1 MFDQRQYEQRD
12 SRQDGFNFLMWWLR
26 ALASIGW
33 PFTRKDNGHECPG
46 SCALGTILMLGFLAI
61 STDSFGAWLFLWLWI
76 LGILRL
82 KAKQIQNRKKG
93 ITPPHRYWD
102 GSPWLAQKLFPRIRD
117 ISNLKAAEG
126 FLVMSIGAA
135 LTYADPA
142 LGGLVITSGIAS
154 ICIEC
159 FAVQIRKNRVGRM
172 REANMEMQQLIDDYE
187 NRF

>member
-1 MFDQRQYEQRD
+1 MFDQRQSEQRD
-12 SRQDGFNFLMWWLR
+12 SRQDGVNFLNWWLR

-33 PFTRKDNGHECPG
+33 PFTRKDTGSECPG
-46 SCALGTILMLGFLAI
+46 SCALGTILMLVVLAI
-61 STDSFGAWLFLWLWI
+61 STDSFAAWFFLWLWI

-93 ITPPHRYWD
+93 IIPHRYWD
-102 GSPWLAQKLFPRIRD
+102 GSPWLAQKLFPRMRD
-117 ISNLKAAEG
+117 MSNLKAADG
-126 FLVMSIGAA
+126 FILMSGGAL
-135 LTYADPA
+135 LTFADPA
-142 LGGLVITSGIAS
+142 LGWLVIVAGIAS

-172 REANMEMQQLIDDYE
+172 REANMEMQQLVDDYE

>member
-61 STDSFGAWLFLWLWI
+61 STDSFAAWLFLWLWI

-82 KAKQIQNRKKG
+82 KAKQIQNRKRG
-93 ITPPHRYWD
+93 LIPHRYWD
-102 GSPWLAQKLFPRIRD
+102 GSPWLAEKLFPRIRD
-117 ISNLKAAEG
+117 ISKLKSAEG

-142 LGGLVITSGIAS
+142 LGWLVIVSGIAS
-154 ICIEC
+154 ISLEC
-159 FAVQIRKNRVGRM
+159 LAVHIRKVRVGRM
-172 REANMEMQQLIDDYE
+172 REANMEMQQLVDDYE
-187 NRF
+187 NHF

>member
-1 MFDQRQYEQRD
+1 MFDQRQSEQRD
-12 SRQDGFNFLMWWLR
+12 SRQDGVNFLMWWLR
-26 ALASIGW
+26 ALAAIGW

-46 SCALGTILMLGFLAI
+46 SCALGTILMLVVLAV
-61 STDSFGAWLFLWLWI
+61 STNSFAAWLVLWLWI

-93 ITPPHRYWD
+93 IIPHRYWD

-117 ISNLKAAEG
+117 ISNLKSAEG

-142 LGGLVITSGIAS
+142 LGWLVITSGIAS
-154 ICIEC
+154 ICMEC
-159 FAVQIRKNRVGRM
+159 FAVQIRKNRVRAM
-172 REANMEMQQLIDDYE
+172 RESQAEMDQLVNDYH
-187 NRF
+187 NGF